1 MFEKYIE
8 QILKIFQ
15 YVDSALIT
23 DEKGIIRYYYTGRE
37 DLNRLEKE
45 QVIGKHILDVYVNL
59 NESSSTVME
68 VLRTR
73 KPVLNIS

>member
-8 QILKIFQ
+8 QILKIFR

-45 QVIGKHILDVYVNL
+45 QVIGCLLYTSPSPRAL
-59 NESSSTVME
+59 ST
-68 VLRTR
+68 
-73 KPVLNIS
+73 